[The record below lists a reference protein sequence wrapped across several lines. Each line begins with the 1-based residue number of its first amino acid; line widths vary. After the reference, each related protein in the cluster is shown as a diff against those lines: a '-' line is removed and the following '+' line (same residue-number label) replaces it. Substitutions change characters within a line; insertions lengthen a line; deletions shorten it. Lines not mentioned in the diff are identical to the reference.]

1 MIEKEKYKFWNIL
14 KQKLNSCNKENF
26 YVNAKE
32 IWYIHNGI
40 NIWYESNGKWLDFKR
55 PVLVIKKVWNLFFIV
70 SMTTKW
76 KKNNKFYYK
85 LDKSYFW
92 KNSYVVLSQVKIID
106 KRRFAEQIW
115 KLSWIDFWKIKKELK
130 KILF

>member
-55 PVLVIKKVWNLFFIV
+55 PVLVIKKVWNLFFIF